1 MDCRIRFSTFK
12 RVFGEYVMSIIL
24 KLVHPIISRL
34 KSQYVWNRGK
44 NHRIM
49 QKLDPIKVSWIIR
62 QKENGMKNADVA
74 SSMKISTRWVQKLYS
89 RYRSTGTVPILKKPG
104 RPKRIITEQMVQT
117 VQSAFEKF
125 RCSAVFLE
133 KIIDVNGIHI
143 PHNTI
148 HQILRSAGLAEEQPK
163 KRKRRKWVRFERT
176 YSNSMWHT
184 DWKQLDDGRWF
195 LCYQDDASRFI
206 INHGVFAEAT
216 TDNAILVLKK
226 AIAKHGRPASILTD
240 HGSQFYAN
248 QAEYKKKG
256 ASRFEQELVRL
267 EIKHIM
273 ARVNHPQTNG
283 KLERFHGEIQRK
295 QKWFGTINELVHWY
309 NYIKPHMSL
318 DWDNLETPAKAYARK
333 MPEKG
338 TRVIDEQTGEE
349 YDVE

>member
-1 MDCRIRFSTFK
+1 
-12 RVFGEYVMSIIL
+12 
-24 KLVHPIISRL
+24 
-34 KSQYVWNRGK
+34 
-44 NHRIM
+44 M
-49 QKLDPIKVSWIIR
+49 QKLDPIQISWIIKS
-62 QKENGMKNADVA
+62 KEDGAKNADVA
-74 SSMKISTRWVQKLYS
+74 SSMKISVRWVQKLYS
-89 RYRSTGTVPILKKPG
+89 RYRRTGAVPILGKPG
-104 RPKRIITEQMVQT
+104 RPKGIITEQMVQT

-133 KIIDVNGIHI
+133 KIIDTTGTHI

-148 HQILRSAGLAEEQPK
+148 HKIMRDEGLAEAQPK
-163 KRKRRKWVRFERT
+163 KRRRRKWVRYERT

-206 INHGVFAEAT
+206 VSHGVFAEAT
-216 TDNAILVLKK
+216 TDNALVVLHE

-248 QAEYKKKG
+248 QSEYKRKG
-256 ASRFEQELVRL
+256 ASQFEQELVKL

-295 QKWFGTINELVHWY
+295 HKWFGTIDELVHWY
-309 NYIKPHMSL
+309 NHIKPHMSL
-318 DWDNLETPAKAYARK
+318 DWDNLETPVKAYARK

-349 YDVE
+349 YDVK